1 MPRPTPRGSRRKRAA
16 GNLSRVLDYT
26 VHSPGIGTSQT
37 ADNPFIPRCRGH
49 TGSYLGISRQDGHS
63 RHLQC
68 PPRKGRGVNKVARM
82 RRKALTINR
91 RTRDDTSSTT
101 VSTSLDAVQ
110 QTSPPSSRPSS
121 SQHIKRSLTGLT
133 SPGKLHRRQL
143 SKSQAY
149 QHEDREKPP
158 SSSALRATH
167 AHKSLDNTAS
177 TGTRSF
183 MSSSGSRRT
192 SIPAHSENGC
202 LEESK
207 LEKEARLLLEQGQAS
222 LRTDGLKQSLLDLNS
237 FSTTMTK
244 RLDDTYYSVLER
256 MSTLERTITS
266 LQGLAQTSHDICNT
280 FDKQARDLESDII
293 RQLSAAGRFDEKQ
306 ARIAGLQKRIHEA
319 RDKIAA
325 LASRVDEVQRAV
337 ERWEQADKRWQERTR
352 KRLKIIWSATTVF
365 ALIVLALVIGVKYAS
380 GGNESDSN
388 SGSGSGSGIG
398 SSGVG
403 GGGVGEVVA
412 SVGDWQMGMSP
423 NVPPWLSARRN
434 ESAGKVLWKTPV
446 RDAERLRAFDEL

>member
-1 MPRPTPRGSRRKRAA
+1 MNS
-16 GNLSRVLDYT
+16 
-26 VHSPGIGTSQT
+26 
-37 ADNPFIPRCRGH
+37 
-49 TGSYLGISRQDGHS
+49 
-63 RHLQC
+63 
-68 PPRKGRGVNKVARM
+68 
-82 RRKALTINR
+82 
-91 RTRDDTSSTT
+91 
-101 VSTSLDAVQ
+101 
-110 QTSPPSSRPSS
+110 
-121 SQHIKRSLTGLT
+121 
-133 SPGKLHRRQL
+133 
-143 SKSQAY
+143 
-149 QHEDREKPP
+149 
-158 SSSALRATH
+158 
-167 AHKSLDNTAS
+167 
-177 TGTRSF
+177 
-183 MSSSGSRRT
+183 
-192 SIPAHSENGC
+192 
-202 LEESK
+202 
-207 LEKEARLLLEQGQAS
+207 
-222 LRTDGLKQSLLDLNS
+222 GLKQSLLDLNS

-403 GGGVGEVVA
+403 GGGVGEAVA
-412 SVGDWQMGMSP
+412 SVRDWQMGMSP

>member
-1 MPRPTPRGSRRKRAA
+1 
-16 GNLSRVLDYT
+16 
-26 VHSPGIGTSQT
+26 
-37 ADNPFIPRCRGH
+37 
-49 TGSYLGISRQDGHS
+49 
-63 RHLQC
+63 
-68 PPRKGRGVNKVARM
+68 M

-143 SKSQAY
+143 SKSQGY

-167 AHKSLDNTAS
+167 AHKSLENTAS

-183 MSSSGSRRT
+183 MPSSGSRRT

-380 GGNESDSN
+380 GGNESDSD
-388 SGSGSGSGIG
+388 SGSGIG

-403 GGGVGEVVA
+403 GGGVGEAVA
-412 SVGDWQMGMSP
+412 SVRDWQMGMSP

>member
-1 MPRPTPRGSRRKRAA
+1 
-16 GNLSRVLDYT
+16 
-26 VHSPGIGTSQT
+26 
-37 ADNPFIPRCRGH
+37 
-49 TGSYLGISRQDGHS
+49 
-63 RHLQC
+63 
-68 PPRKGRGVNKVARM
+68 M

-101 VSTSLDAVQ
+101 LGTGLDAAQ
-110 QTSPPSSRPSS
+110 PTSPPSSRPSSS

-143 SKSQAY
+143 SKSQGY
-149 QHEDREKPP
+149 QREDREKPP
-158 SSSALRATH
+158 SSSALRAAH
-167 AHKSLDNTAS
+167 AHKSLDNTTS

-207 LEKEARLLLEQGQAS
+207 LEREARLLLEQGQAS

-266 LQGLAQTSHDICNT
+266 LQGLAQISHDICNT

-319 RDKIAA
+319 RDRVAA
-325 LASRVDEVQRAV
+325 LASRVDEVQRTV

-352 KRLKIIWSATTVF
+352 KRLKIIWSATTVL

-380 GGNESDSN
+380 GGNESDR
-388 SGSGSGSGIG
+388 GVGRDSGIG
-398 SSGVG
+398 RSGVG

-412 SVGDWQMGMSP
+412 SVRDWQMDMSP

-434 ESAGKVLWKTPV
+434 ESAGKVLWKMPV
-446 RDAERLRAFDEL
+446 RDAERLRVFDEL